1 MTCYAYEV
9 VRDDGAYLIRFPDVP
24 EAITVADTADA
35 IEADAIDCLVT
46 ALAGYVLDGRSVPG
60 ARQARSGE
68 RVACL
73 PVLDEAKLEL
83 LRALTETG
91 TRRTDLA
98 RLLDVDEKAVR
109 RLLDF
114 DHQSHIGQIERA
126 LAMLGRRLEVS
137 VEPAA

>member
-1 MTCYAYEV
+1 M
-9 VRDDGAYLIRFPDVP
+9 
-24 EAITVADTADA
+24 
-35 IEADAIDCLVT
+35 
-46 ALAGYVLDGRSVPG
+46 
-60 ARQARSGE
+60 
-68 RVACL
+68 
-73 PVLDEAKLEL
+73 LDEAKLEL
-83 LRALTETG
+83 LRALTQTG

>member
-1 MTCYAYEV
+1 M
-9 VRDDGAYLIRFPDVP
+9 LF
-24 EAITVADTADA
+24 
-35 IEADAIDCLVT
+35 
-46 ALAGYVLDGRSVPG
+46 RS
-60 ARQARSGE
+60 
-68 RVACL
+68 
-73 PVLDEAKLEL
+73 
-83 LRALTETG
+83 
-91 TRRTDLA
+91 TDLA